1 MNVAI
6 YGQYYQNSTEPIIKD
21 LFVFFNSNNIEMVI
35 EENFLKM
42 LYEKQL
48 VKKEYKTFS
57 PNTSLDDS
65 FEMLISI
72 GGDGTIL
79 RAATLVRNSSVPI
92 LGINA
97 GRLGFLATVPKES
110 IDVFL
115 QFVIEKK
122 YTISERTLLSLACDP
137 KNEVFEDELNFAM
150 NEVTVSRKDTTS
162 MITVET
168 YLNNEYLNSYWAD
181 GLIISTPTGST
192 GYSLSCGGPILT
204 PNVESLVITPIA
216 PHNLNA
222 RPLVIPDDTEIKLKV
237 SGRED
242 QYLVSLDSRIASVK
256 NESIITIKKT
266 DFKIKMVEIPGE
278 TFLKTLRNKL
288 LWGEDKRN

>member
-1 MNVAI
+1 MKIAI

-21 LFVFFNSNNIEMVI
+21 IFQFFTSNKVEIVI
-35 EENFLKM
+35 EENFLEM

-48 VKKEYKTFS
+48 VKKDYKTFS
-57 PNTSLDDS
+57 SSTILDNS

-72 GGDGTIL
+72 GGDGTML
-79 RAATLVRNSSVPI
+79 RAATLVRNSGVPL

-97 GRLGFLATVPKES
+97 GRLGFLAKVQKEN
-110 IDVFL
+110 IDSLL
-115 QFVIEKK
+115 QYVIDQN
-122 YTISERTLLSLACDP
+122 YTTSERTLLGLHCEP
-137 KNEVFEDELNFAM
+137 RNEAIAELNFAM

-192 GYSLSCGGPILT
+192 GYSLSCGGPLLT
-204 PNVESLVITPIA
+204 PDVKSLVITPIA
-216 PHNLNA
+216 PHNLTT
-222 RPLVIPDDTEIKLKV
+222 RPLVIPDDTEITLRV

-242 QYLVSLDSRIASVK
+242 QYLVSLDSRISSVK
-256 NESIITIKKT
+256 NESILKIKKT
-266 DFKIKMVEIPGE
+266 DYKIKMVEIPGE